1 MAGEWLKFES
11 NLPEKPEVLA
21 ITAAMG
27 WDDPDLTVGKLMRL
41 FRWFDQHTVD
51 GNAVSVTPALLD
63 RVIGV
68 TGFVQAV
75 QKSGWIV
82 VADGGI
88 SLNHFEYHNGAS
100 AKTRA
105 QTAKRVANL
114 RASGS
119 EAEACNAPNV
129 TQALA
134 REEKRREEKKE
145 HTEPSGSVP
154 ARKARGQRRC
164 PETFEVSAEMREW
177 ARASAP
183 SANVERETMKFRNH
197 EFAKAR
203 SDWLAT
209 WQNWILKADE
219 NAAASPQ
226 SRPPPESF
234 RAQEHRIA
242 AERVAEASPRIA
254 RRMNPN
260 PTFDYVDMETP
271 DVPRL
276 A

>member
-41 FRWFDQHTVD
+41 FRWFDQHTTD
-51 GNAVSVTPALLD
+51 GNAAGVTSALLD

-75 QKSGWIV
+75 QKTGWIIV
-82 VADGGI
+82 SDAGI
-88 SLNHFEYHNGAS
+88 ALNHFDYHNGAS

-105 QTAKRVANL
+105 QTAKRVANH
-114 RASGS
+114 RASEPS
-119 EAEACNAPNV
+119 TETCNAPIV
-129 TQALA
+129 TGALA
-134 REEKRREEKKE
+134 REEKRREEEKY
-145 HTEPSGSVP
+145 TEPSGSVP
-154 ARKARGQRRC
+154 ARKARGTRRC
-164 PETFEVSAEMREW
+164 PANFEISSEMRDW

-183 SANVERETMKFRNH
+183 NANVERETMKFRNH

-209 WQNWILKADE
+209 WQNWLLKADE
-219 NAAASPQ
+219 NAASLPQ
-226 SRPPPESF
+226 GRPPPESF
-234 RAQEHRIA
+234 R
-242 AERVAEASPRIA
+242 ERDQRLARERYEEAVGI
-254 RRMNPN
+254 RRPATATEIIEEV
-260 PTFDYVDMETP
+260 PFVT
-271 DVPRL
+271 PRL
-276 A
+276 LDR